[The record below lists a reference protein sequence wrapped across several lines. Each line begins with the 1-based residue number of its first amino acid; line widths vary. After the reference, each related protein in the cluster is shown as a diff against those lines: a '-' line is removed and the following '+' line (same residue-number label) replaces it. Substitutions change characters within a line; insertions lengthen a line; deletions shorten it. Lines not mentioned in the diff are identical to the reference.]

1 MIFRAMSVT
10 VKVEVTGWL
19 EMWALNS
26 DLEES
31 HSACVYGRTFS
42 WHLLYTL
49 PPWEWQDPQK
59 LGSVSSESK
68 NKYLSRLEK
77 HI

>member
-31 HSACVYGRTFS
+31 HAGLLHVCTVERFPGIYFIHCHPGNGRI
-42 WHLLYTL
+42 L
-49 PPWEWQDPQK
+49 K
-59 LGSVSSESK
+59 SSD
-68 NKYLSRLEK
+68 L
-77 HI
+77 